1 MSAYNITLFVHI
13 SSALLLFFA
22 FGIEWTAI
30 SFLGKTQSSEEAGNW
45 LRLAKLAPI
54 INGPALLVAILS
66 GAYLASQIGAF
77 KQGWV
82 SASFIGIAIVAA
94 IGGAINVPK
103 LRAIRTAIPN
113 GGAALGAALQTKAL
127 PVSVRL
133 RTCTVLAI
141 VYTMVV
147 KTSLGLSMT
156 VLGIGLI
163 VGLLLSIPVLT
174 RKAI

>member
-1 MSAYNITLFVHI
+1 MARLFLWRYFRELTWLRRSAHLNKAGFRH
-13 SSALLLFFA
+13 LLLV
-22 FGIEWTAI
+22 
-30 SFLGKTQSSEEAGNW
+30 SQSSLPSAEPSTFQNFARYE
-45 LRLAKLAPI
+45 LRFL
-54 INGPALLVAILS
+54 
-66 GAYLASQIGAF
+66 
-77 KQGWV
+77 
-82 SASFIGIAIVAA
+82 
-94 IGGAINVPK
+94 
-103 LRAIRTAIPN
+103 TAV
-113 GGAALGAALQTKAL
+113 QR
-127 PVSVRL
+127 SVRL